1 MKDGVCLIDG
11 ELAAIQLGQ
20 PVDNPISDE
29 LLGDYFCFED
39 GAYQLTGKAMKVLYS
54 VAQLREKLYKDGF
67 VCDGIRFCRFKRSSG
82 SSRVG
87 KCLFIDEKLY
97 SRIHKWEMCGLKVK
111 EGQQVDLAA
120 LEAYIAL
127 SLSSIIGLISIRPEN
142 FLVIDDYNS
151 VFKDKVIAVKADS
164 DGWLTSAPEEVEVSN
179 SIWDG
184 QSLID
189 KSLLGEY
196 EDKGMVL
203 LRNRF
208 FKSACFNCNLQQ
220 FFADHGITDVSQLNG
235 RTFAHDISDV
245 KIITTPSS
253 IKYLKFGT
261 LEKWLQLLDEDGDFG
276 VVKYEKPTHFFDGDM
291 VQTHYQLLNT
301 LQMSQDDVSALV
313 QPSLDY
319 LSLIQSDPTILRFHI
334 KHGGAD
340 EKISSAAT
348 TNDVVYQMLGLTDKF
363 SETKLYHE
371 FVQDVSR
378 AFKKNLRRGHLL
390 VHGNYSTLLGNPI
403 EMLYSSIGQFDGM
416 SQIGVG
422 NVYNKSFAFGQT
434 LLGSRSPHV
443 TVGNVWLTKN
453 KDNAEISRYIN
464 ATNNIVC
471 INSIGENVLM
481 RLSGADFDSD
491 VVMLTDNPILIGAA
505 QKNYDKFLVP
515 TSLVDAKKV
524 VRHYT
529 KEEQADLDI
538 KTSVN
543 KIGEI
548 VNLSQELNTKL
559 WDLLNGGCS
568 FEDVEE
574 LYCDIA
580 KLDILSGIEINYRS
594 AHTATCA
601 YI

>member
-1 MKDGVCLIDG
+1 MDFSFNIRGKEYCRRVINVTFKYSVKEYNRFGSGLYIKFGYTQSDVTMKDGVCLIDG

-97 SRIHKWEMCGLKVK
+97 SRIHKWEMCGLKIK

-151 VFKDKVIAVKADS
+151 VFKDKVIAVKADN

-235 RTFAHDISDV
+235 RTFANDISDV
-245 KIITTPSS
+245 KIVTTPSS

-363 SETKLYHE
+363 SGTKLYHE

-403 EMLYSSIGQFDGM
+403 EMLYSAIGQFDGT

-443 TVGNVWLTKN
+443 TVGNVWITKN

-471 INSIGENVLM
+471 INSIGETRLQERKSEPITDVSYYVRARSWLLM
-481 RLSGADFDSD
+481 IRRIRQSWKIS
-491 VVMLTDNPILIGAA
+491 
-505 QKNYDKFLVP
+505 
-515 TSLVDAKKV
+515 
-524 VRHYT
+524 
-529 KEEQADLDI
+529 
-538 KTSVN
+538 SVHLGQN
-543 KIGEI
+543 
-548 VNLSQELNTKL
+548 
-559 WDLLNGGCS
+559 
-568 FEDVEE
+568 
-574 LYCDIA
+574 
-580 KLDILSGIEINYRS
+580 R
-594 AHTATCA
+594 
-601 YI
+601 

>member
-1 MKDGVCLIDG
+1 MDFSFNIRGKEYCRRVINVTFKYSVKEYNRFGSGLYIKFGYTQSDVTMKDGVCLIDG

-39 GAYQLTGKAMKVLYS
+39 GAYQLTGKAMKVLCS

-97 SRIHKWEMCGLKVK
+97 SRIHKWEMCGLKIK

-235 RTFAHDISDV
+235 RTFANDISDV
-245 KIITTPSS
+245 KIVTTPSS

-363 SETKLYHE
+363 SGTKLYHE

-403 EMLYSSIGQFDGM
+403 EMLYSAIGQFDGS

-443 TVGNVWLTKN
+443 TVGNVWITKN

-481 RLSGADFDSD
+481 RLSGAD
-491 VVMLTDNPILIGAA
+491 
-505 QKNYDKFLVP
+505 
-515 TSLVDAKKV
+515 
-524 VRHYT
+524 
-529 KEEQADLDI
+529 
-538 KTSVN
+538 
-543 KIGEI
+543 
-548 VNLSQELNTKL
+548 
-559 WDLLNGGCS
+559 
-568 FEDVEE
+568 
-574 LYCDIA
+574 
-580 KLDILSGIEINYRS
+580 
-594 AHTATCA
+594 
-601 YI
+601 

>member
-1 MKDGVCLIDG
+1 MDFSFNIRGKEYCRRVINVTFKYSVKEYNRFGSGLYIKFGYTQSDVTMKDGVCLIDG

-39 GAYQLTGKAMKVLYS
+39 GAYQLTGKTMKVLYS

-363 SETKLYHE
+363 SGTKLYHE

-403 EMLYSSIGQFDGM
+403 EMLYSAIGQFDGT

-481 RLSGADFDSD
+481 RLSGAD
-491 VVMLTDNPILIGAA
+491 
-505 QKNYDKFLVP
+505 
-515 TSLVDAKKV
+515 
-524 VRHYT
+524 
-529 KEEQADLDI
+529 
-538 KTSVN
+538 
-543 KIGEI
+543 
-548 VNLSQELNTKL
+548 
-559 WDLLNGGCS
+559 
-568 FEDVEE
+568 
-574 LYCDIA
+574 
-580 KLDILSGIEINYRS
+580 
-594 AHTATCA
+594 
-601 YI
+601 